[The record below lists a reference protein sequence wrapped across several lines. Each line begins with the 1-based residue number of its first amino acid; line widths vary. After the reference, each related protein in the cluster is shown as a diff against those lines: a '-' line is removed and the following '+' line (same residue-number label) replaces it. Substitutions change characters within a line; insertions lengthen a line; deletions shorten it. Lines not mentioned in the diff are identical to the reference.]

1 MSKQTLRLPRDLQ
14 GHVRRAVIKKI
25 LPCALLLLAFG
36 VVLYFFGE
44 RIFALVPPAVSIG
57 AYVLAL
63 LLPFVITR
71 VPFCLF
77 DKTFVGTVKRVHVQN
92 EYVAIKG
99 LAGSPRY
106 NSRTLATMVYLTV
119 ELPDGREKHLKAA
132 QGGGFIEEYKPGCT
146 VLHLYGTKHTLVL
159 PEAAGDHV
167 ECPVC
172 GDDNRA
178 ELTHCHSCGH
188 TLIKSIKDIT

>member
-1 MSKQTLRLPRDLQ
+1 MPRDLQ

-132 QGGGFIEEYKPGCT
+132 
-146 VLHLYGTKHTLVL
+146 
-159 PEAAGDHV
+159 
-167 ECPVC
+167 
-172 GDDNRA
+172 
-178 ELTHCHSCGH
+178 
-188 TLIKSIKDIT
+188 